1 MGLSVF
7 IGFDPR
13 EAAAFAVA
21 RHSVRRNL
29 GRQVPIYG
37 LILSQLVQDG
47 LYRRPMRTRVNG
59 DGHIEMIDDLSIRVD
74 YDGRISTQHAIARFL
89 VPHVAGFGWALFMDG
104 DMLVR
109 REMGSL
115 FRNLESRYAVY
126 CVKHNH
132 VPRDAVKMDG
142 QEQTVYSRKNWSSL
156 VVWNCEH
163 PSNRKLTPEMV
174 NRLPG
179 RDLHAFCWLDD
190 DEIGELP
197 AEWNWLVGHSDE
209 SIDPRIVHFTD
220 GCPDMPGYENVKFAD
235 EWRAELEQWASN

>member
-1 MGLSVF
+1 MISVW

-37 LILSQLVQDG
+37 LILSQLQQDG

-74 YDGRISTQHAIARFL
+74 YDGRVSTQHAIARFL

-115 FRNLESRYAVY
+115 AGALGGLDAIVFTAGIGQHAATIRERICHDAAWLGLEL
-126 CVKHNH
+126 
-132 VPRDAVKMDG
+132 DAGANGKG
-142 QEQTVYSRKNWSSL
+142 
-156 VVWNCEH
+156 
-163 PSNRKLTPEMV
+163 
-174 NRLPG
+174 G
-179 RDLHAFCWLDD
+179 
-190 DEIGELP
+190 
-197 AEWNWLVGHSDE
+197 
-209 SIDPRIVHFTD
+209 PRISAGSSRISAWAIPTN
-220 GCPDMPGYENVKFAD
+220 E
-235 EWRAELEQWASN
+235 ELMIAQHTLSLLK